1 MKRILYLLMI
11 VSGILAQSCTSDE
24 DDVFDQSPAERMSA
38 ALTEYKAV
46 LTGAPNGWVMEYYP
60 EQDRSLGGYTYL
72 CSFNSSGEVTFA
84 SEIVTDNYG
93 AGETANSLYKLI
105 ADAGPV
111 LSFDTHNE
119 IFHYFAEP
127 SGSDVDGYGG
137 DYEFVFTEVS
147 ADSVIM
153 KGKKYGNRIVM
164 TPLAEGTDWSE
175 YIQKI
180 VAVDEQVVFG
190 TFKLFVNDQE
200 VAVAE
205 KRDRTFILEYTEE
218 EQVKSEMIS
227 FIYTGTGL
235 KFYDPLELG
244 GVTMSRFEWNNDQS
258 TFLCTDNGVNARIEV
273 DLPENYR
280 YYADY
285 LGQWT
290 FYYNNLSKPVAVTQ
304 EVKNKTY
311 RVSGLPFDFLLTY
324 DPATGTLAMLTQD
337 VGTYN
342 GYTVR
347 LCPWDPAAGYFTW
360 SPSVG
365 MVSESSE
372 GSDDFEI
379 VFKDN
384 GVWGTYVA
392 DGFLF
397 WMFTS
402 SGASAG
408 RYNGGESRFPFITM
422 TKQQ

>member
-1 MKRILYLLMI
+1 MKRILYVLMI

-60 EQDRSLGGYTYL
+60 EQDRSVGGYTYL

-84 SEIVTDNYG
+84 SEIGTDNYE

-111 LSFDTHNE
+111 LSFDTYNE
-119 IFHYFAEP
+119 IFHFFSEP
-127 SGSDVDGYGG
+127 SGSDGDGYGG
-137 DYEFVFTEVS
+137 DYEFVFAEVR

-153 KGKKYGNRIVM
+153 KGKKYGNRIIM

-180 VAVDEQVVFG
+180 VTIDEQIVFG

-218 EQVKSEMIS
+218 EQVKSKMVS

-244 GVTMSRFEWNNDQS
+244 GVTMNRFEWNNDQS
-258 TFLCTDNGVNARIEV
+258 TLICTDNGVNARIEV

-290 FYYNNLSKPVAVTQ
+290 FYYNNLSKQVAVTQ

-311 RVSGLPFDFLLTY
+311 RVSGLSFDFLLTY
-324 DPATGTLAMLTQD
+324 DPATGALSMLTQD

-360 SPSVG
+360 SPSAG
-365 MVSESSE
+365 MVSESNE

-397 WMFTS
+397 WMFTPA
-402 SGASAG
+402 GASAG

-422 TKQQ
+422 IKQQ